1 MNAKIRFSQL
11 RQMISLYIYVTFK
24 RKNMFATYLEL
35 GFEHILDWDG
45 YDHIIFVVALCA
57 IFSLKEWK
65 RMLVLVTAFTIGHSF
80 TLALSAL
87 DLVSF
92 DRSIIEFL
100 IPVTILFTALMNVLR
115 KEQTHQRIYIHYLA
129 ATFFG
134 LIHGLGFSSYL
145 KSILFKDQSVIQ
157 PLLAFNIGVEL
168 GQIVI
173 VFVMMIMS
181 FLIVQRL
188 GTKQRSWTLFVSGAA
203 AGISLILMNEAKFW

>member
-1 MNAKIRFSQL
+1 
-11 RQMISLYIYVTFK
+11 
-24 RKNMFATYLEL
+24 MFATYLEL

-57 IFSLKEWK
+57 IFSLKEW
-65 RMLVLVTAFTIGHSF
+65 RSLLVLVTAFTIGHSF

-87 DLVSF
+87 NLVSY
-92 DRSIIEFL
+92 DRSVIEFL

-115 KEQTHQRIYIHYLA
+115 NERMNQRIYLHYLA
-129 ATFFG
+129 AMFFG

-145 KSILFKDQSVIQ
+145 KSILFKDQSIIQ

-173 VFVMMIMS
+173 VFVMMTMS
-181 FLIVQRL
+181 YLIVQIF
-188 GTKQRSWTLFVSGAA
+188 GAKQRSWNLFVSGAA
-203 AGISLILMNEAKFW
+203 AGISILLMSEAKFW